1 MYFDDYSTSFQS
13 LYSPMYNL
21 QTSYSAIGGGAYG
34 AGAGYGA
41 GMGMSA
47 GMYPGMGVYNGSMT
61 NIAVGQFGAD
71 QLIKN
76 DDKLNNY
83 YARPIATH
91 KKKDELPTILGI
103 IGTAL
108 GTAALLLAMRKG
120 KKAKTPAPAP
130 APAPAPTPGPIPT
143 PGPSSVT
150 PNVPSVVIKP
160 VGGTPV
166 PVPTPG
172 PIPTPGPT
180 PGPIPTPGPSSVTPN
195 VPSVVIKPVSGVPAP
210 VKPNLQS
217 VAVDTPFEEVVSQ
230 RLLNAP
236 SQTLGL
242 PHITGAQNGT
252 LPVLR
257 QGNKVDLKPISEYL
271 PKDNMFSTLPASAAV
286 SADDVVTTIKGYLP
300 APGETA
306 KIKAGMEKLQQ
317 RAVLPSSGEVYGAT
331 QQSILNKANDNF
343 IMHHPEFAGKGQM
356 VYAENAGN
364 SIADTAKGA
373 DKLAALLRQ
382 LQA

>member
-120 KKAKTPAPAP
+120 KQAKTPAPAP
-130 APAPAPTPGPIPT
+130 APAPA
-143 PGPSSVT
+143 
-150 PNVPSVVIKP
+150 
-160 VGGTPV
+160 
-166 PVPTPG
+166 
-172 PIPTPGPT
+172 PT

-356 VYAENAGN
+356 VYAENACN